1 MKTLLLPLL
10 ASLLVVCGCAHE
22 YVIKLSN
29 GETLQAASKPKLQGP
44 AYHYKDAKG
53 RDISIPSG
61 KVTEIEPVSSA
72 KDESKTFQQPTVEK
86 KRHWYFLWLA

>member
-10 ASLLVVCGCAHE
+10 VSLLVLCGCAHE

-29 GETLQAASKPKLQGP
+29 GSQVTAASKPKLQGS
-44 AYHYKDAKG
+44 AYHYKDAYG

-61 KVTEIEPVSSA
+61 RVTEIEPTSSA
-72 KDESKTFQQPTVEK
+72 KEETKTFQPPAEK
-86 KRHWYFLWLA
+86 KQRHWYFLWLA